1 MVPGRE
7 RVFLCSSALRM
18 LESTRYPIV
27 APQATQSVSCKS
39 AVTALSSIEDDR
51 KHTHISSDVTLIC
64 TTGGN
69 IAHVHQR
76 RLGRT
81 AILRLSLVVNLSC
94 LHNFNTVNP
103 LDRNRDLLNTS
114 AKNLAEF
121 LHTDLDVGLT
131 FTERAKLKKQLGEM
145 QGFERNK
152 QKAARALES
161 VRHFVDRLSDAEAKA
176 AIRSRCLELERAISA
191 L

>member
-64 TTGGN
+64 KTGGK
-69 IAHVHQR
+69 IAQ
-76 RLGRT
+76 
-81 AILRLSLVVNLSC
+81 VN
-94 LHNFNTVNP
+94 HDPGF
-103 LDRNRDLLNTS
+103 
-114 AKNLAEF
+114 K
-121 LHTDLDVGLT
+121 DLDPLT
-131 FTERAKLKKQLGEM
+131 AMLKPFDPAQMKCYP
-145 QGFERNK
+145 
-152 QKAARALES
+152 
-161 VRHFVDRLSDAEAKA
+161 V
-176 AIRSRCLELERAISA
+176 SA
-191 L
+191 LVNSPANDDPACAAEVEPSQRETALLF